1 MYDVRVVE
9 DAALPADHEWA
20 LMEHGGHYTFVVKQ
34 SAQGPQ
40 VMADAWA
47 AYRLLERHRQDRT
60 ERRTA
65 LHAAV

>member
-1 MYDVRVVE
+1 MYDVRVV
-9 DAALPADHEWA
+9 DDTALPADHEWA
-20 LMEHGGHYTFVVKQ
+20 LMEHSGHYTFLVKR

-47 AYRLLERHRQDRT
+47 AYRLLERRRLDRA
-60 ERRTA
+60 ERRTV